1 MGSPGKEGGQGEV
14 LQLRDASA
22 CQCEGEECQG
32 PEGFQGEQKSKSG
45 VLSYVEAEGAVG
57 GEKNDQGGK
66 FCFLLG
72 NDGEAHT
79 QPVIQVHDGCL
90 EDLDF
95 HATFCNSMAHE
106 LKLLF
111 LWDPIVNTHLH
122 MYCSD

>member
-22 CQCEGEECQG
+22 CQCEGEECPG

-57 GEKNDQGGK
+57 GEKNDQGGEL
-66 FCFLLG
+66 CLLLA

-79 QPVIQVHDGCL
+79 QPVIQVHDG
-90 EDLDF
+90 
-95 HATFCNSMAHE
+95 
-106 LKLLF
+106 
-111 LWDPIVNTHLH
+111 VNTHL
-122 MYCSD
+122 CTVLSDVTLVSEQLNIPYAI

>member
-1 MGSPGKEGGQGEV
+1 M
-14 LQLRDASA
+14 
-22 CQCEGEECQG
+22 
-32 PEGFQGEQKSKSG
+32 
-45 VLSYVEAEGAVG
+45 LSYVEAEGAVG

-79 QPVIQVHDGCL
+79 QPVIQVLDGCL

-95 HATFCNSMAHE
+95 NATFCNSMTRE

-111 LWDPIVNTHLH
+111 LWPTIVITH
-122 MYCSD
+122 MYVLF